1 MEGHSWYSA
10 YSNFCVF
17 IYCILIGKYRI
28 LPSEYSLCPAHIVV
42 LKLVLDVKHFID
54 CGVYFA
60 YLSKITNFIC
70 SYPFFFFLNVPVS
83 LSLIYKP

>member
-42 LKLVLDVKHFID
+42 LKLVLDAKHFID

-60 YLSKITNFIC
+60 YLS
-70 SYPFFFFLNVPVS
+70 
-83 LSLIYKP
+83 

>member
-1 MEGHSWYSA
+1 M
-10 YSNFCVF
+10 F

-70 SYPFFFFLNVPVS
+70 ARKLSVVIHVSVFVFSLLNVPVS